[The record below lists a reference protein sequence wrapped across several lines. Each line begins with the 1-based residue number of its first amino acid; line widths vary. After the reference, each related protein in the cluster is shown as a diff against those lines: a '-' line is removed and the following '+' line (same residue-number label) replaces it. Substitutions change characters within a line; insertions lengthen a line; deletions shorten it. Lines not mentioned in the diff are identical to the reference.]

1 MCGPFDA
8 QFSRKFRGK
17 KSHSLSILLLKLAK
31 TPTLN
36 ILSTLKT
43 SRSQPSILP
52 KLKEIEKL
60 AKADRRKPQKV
71 NKYVDGVSDLE
82 LYIAKKLANNLST
95 QQIVS
100 KIVQNSSQGFE
111 NRKIIA
117 QNYLR
122 MTSVNAEEQKFL

>member
-1 MCGPFDA
+1 M
-8 QFSRKFRGK
+8 
-17 KSHSLSILLLKLAK
+17 AK
-31 TPTLN
+31 TPILN
-36 ILSTLKT
+36 ILSTLQT
-43 SRSQPSILP
+43 ARSQPSILP

-111 NRKIIA
+111 NRKIIT